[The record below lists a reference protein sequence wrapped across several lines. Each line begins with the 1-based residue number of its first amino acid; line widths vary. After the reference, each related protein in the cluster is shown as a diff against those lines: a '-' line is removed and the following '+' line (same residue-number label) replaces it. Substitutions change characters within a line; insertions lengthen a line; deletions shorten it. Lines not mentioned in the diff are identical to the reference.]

1 MLKSQKEIGSESM
14 FSFEKNAIKR
24 TTEKLK
30 EVLGDNLIAVA
41 AFGSRVRGDFS
52 QGSDF
57 DILVVVRKRTF
68 DVIDIINNVF
78 GDEEDRTDIP
88 FSVVVKETDSF
99 EKEKIYNTTFYRN
112 IKKEGIVLHGRT

>member
-1 MLKSQKEIGSESM
+1 M

-24 TTEKLK
+24 ATEKLK

-68 DVIDIINNVF
+68 DIIDIINNVF

-88 FSVVVKETDSF
+88 FSVVVKGTDSF

-112 IKKEGIVLHGRT
+112 IKREGIVLHGRT